1 MSTDTRLPLP
11 ARLHSLATLAGL
23 LERLE
28 HQPSSASAEQ
38 YRAVARQVSSLLDG
52 AEVDEHLRAILAAA
66 PATAELY
73 ENLRGRP
80 VPFAARAGVERRTG
94 RHRRHHCRAPAYTA
108 PVNQTPQAG
117 APSLHGPAPNA
128 D

>member
-52 AEVDEHLRAILAAA
+52 AVVDEHLRAILAAA

-73 ENLRGRP
+73 ENLRYGVAGLCRSP
-80 VPFAARAGVERRTG
+80 LERALNAELAATAAIAAARRPTLPR
-94 RHRRHHCRAPAYTA
+94 
-108 PVNQTPQAG
+108 
-117 APSLHGPAPNA
+117 
-128 D
+128 